1 MRKGFCVS
9 PFRYAEVRDNGD
21 VWQCCTSW
29 IEKPA
34 GNILSDSWENIW
46 NSDYAKRLRRSMHK
60 GDFSMCDENLCPY
73 IQKWNKGE
81 EDYSAYFPIY
91 DESTFEKLW
100 DAKEINPNGKKK
112 YQDIIENKIIDLP
125 YGPESVTFAHD
136 RSCNLACPSCR
147 KDFFKTEG
155 KDREQTYKIQELIM
169 GEPICDTHEVYI
181 TNSGDAF
188 GADVFRDLLKMINT
202 KDFPNLVNLHL
213 HTNANSWS
221 KTHWN
226 RLKNLH
232 DIPRLT
238 CHISI
243 DACTKETYEIV
254 RKGGKWETLQ
264 KNLKFI
270 FEDIPNLKFIRTSF
284 VCQDLNYKEMSG
296 FVELIDDLSYGSNAV
311 VEVEFGQFTDW
322 GVSSKEIVEQRQIF
336 KRTHPDYNL
345 FLEEY
350 KKMLKLD
357 KKVIITDN
365 FDISEEELK

>member
-34 GNILSDSWENIW
+34 GNILSDSWKSIW

-296 FVELIDDLSYGSNAV
+296 FVKLIDDLSYGSNSV

-365 FDISEEELK
+365 FDITEEELK